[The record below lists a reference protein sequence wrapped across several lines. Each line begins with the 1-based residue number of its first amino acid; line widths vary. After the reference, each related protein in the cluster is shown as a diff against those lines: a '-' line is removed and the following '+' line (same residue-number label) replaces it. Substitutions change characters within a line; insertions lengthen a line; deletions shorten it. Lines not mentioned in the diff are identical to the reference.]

1 MAVTQKPRP
10 SAPKGKSFKKN
21 ESQESAQAGR
31 ERKREAKRK
40 GLKPGNRQAADA
52 NSQQKKT
59 SAQSKDPRIGSR
71 KPVTL
76 VVDKPAVVVKAAH
89 KPLQDPAKLAAE
101 QEKKRLRALEQEME
115 AIENDDRLNMLL
127 DKLDGGETLTAAD
140 QVWLDERLD
149 RHQALAKEL
158 GIDEDDDDE
167 PASPDDLLQRFID
180 DDFDPGELDPN
191 YKK

>member
-40 GLKPGNRQAADA
+40 GLKPGNRQASDA

-71 KPVTL
+71 KPVAL

-89 KPLQDPAKLAAE
+89 KPLPDPAKLAAE
-101 QEKKRLRALEQEME
+101 QEKKRE
-115 AIENDDRLNMLL
+115 ADTEYGQCHDGITSLSVNIAIRCSIENRMIR
-127 DKLDGGETLTAAD
+127 TPAATHG
-140 QVWLDERLD
+140 R
-149 RHQALAKEL
+149 
-158 GIDEDDDDE
+158 
-167 PASPDDLLQRFID
+167 
-180 DDFDPGELDPN
+180 
-191 YKK
+191 